1 MCINKA
7 LEDCLKSVDDPR
19 TKKNQKHKFIDI
31 MAIAILSTISGAD
44 TWDDIEDWGK
54 AKTEWL

>member
-19 TKKNQKHKFIDI
+19 TEKIESVVAID
-31 MAIAILSTISGAD
+31 
-44 TWDDIEDWGK
+44 GK
-54 AKTEWL
+54 